1 MKFEITSWI
10 ATELEWKNK
19 CIFTTLTW
27 PWVRGSSHCVV
38 RFLWLTKYTRLSGWT
53 LRSQPKRWFELNY
66 RLKVVKLRRFEFQV
80 KTQDF
85 SYFSTENFPKC
96 QLNGNNFAK
105 ERWYNKEKSSGL
117 LTVWQWTEAIIV
129 ICNCSTGTSSWLWC
143 LIQEPLISL
152 WHHMRSL
159 VLPSGKVHQTFTVRS
174 LPRCCTCVVIWNRC
188 NVVLKKRAHNSLWIG
203 KSMRRRLHST
213 FLFLLILTNV
223 INATALISPHFPTRR
238 QWRWLFPVSKRS
250 NIMNPISWR

>member
-85 SYFSTENFPKC
+85 SYFSIENFSKY
-96 QLNGNNFAK
+96 QLNGVTMKRVVACSPSGNGPRPSSSSVTVAPVPAAGCDVWYKNRWFPCDTTCDRWFCQVAK
-105 ERWYNKEKSSGL
+105 CIK
-117 LTVWQWTEAIIV
+117 
-129 ICNCSTGTSSWLWC
+129 
-143 LIQEPLISL
+143 
-152 WHHMRSL
+152 RSL
-159 VLPSGKVHQTFTVRS
+159 FGRCHDVVHVLWSETGAM
-174 LPRCCTCVVIWNRC
+174 WY
-188 NVVLKKRAHNSLWIG
+188 
-203 KSMRRRLHST
+203 
-213 FLFLLILTNV
+213 
-223 INATALISPHFPTRR
+223 
-238 QWRWLFPVSKRS
+238 
-250 NIMNPISWR
+250 